1 MSTPQTHTH
10 DTTLMSSLMLQYN
23 SLRLR
28 LTTQVYRSRS
38 QATVIQIYIK
48 LKSSHKIIPE
58 LQLYLKPQLMLTTA
72 TAMSVWILVAVFYSL
87 YLYPKSNTEI
97 QRGPK
102 YKVHT
107 VAKYKY
113 NYRCFLLGYVTTL
126 DYLTYNYQVKH

>member
-97 QRGPK
+97 QHGPK

-107 VAKYKY
+107 VAKCKQ

>member
-97 QRGPK
+97 KHGPK

-107 VAKYKY
+107 VAKCKQ